1 MWGGVL
7 AQNKCPLCGSRVIN
21 GSCSECGY
29 TLPDEAS
36 IVAPYNYD
44 PSDYNMGD
52 KYSPAEREQSSMPEI
67 RVYDKPADEY
77 KRPAPEIKV
86 GDRGGAY
93 PAPRNNAG
101 TYNAPQNNAGTY
113 NAPQNMAGTYNEP
126 QNNAGSYNA
135 PTGQNTNPYAN
146 FDPTNNR
153 GAQFGGGGK
162 LSGAALTALIIGII
176 LILVNPILG
185 IVGIVSASKNFK
197 KTGDEAY
204 RIAMIIL
211 IVVFALRLIFAGIT
225 GG

>member
-36 IVAPYNYD
+36 IAAPYNYD
-44 PSDYNMGD
+44 PSDYNIGD
-52 KYSPAEREQSSMPEI
+52 KYSSAEREQSSMPEI
-67 RVYDKPADEY
+67 RAYDKPVEEY

-101 TYNAPQNNAGTY
+101 TYNAPQNNAGAY
-113 NAPQNMAGTYNEP
+113 NAPAG
-126 QNNAGSYNA
+126 QNN
-135 PTGQNTNPYAN
+135 NPYAN

-176 LILVNPILG
+176 LILVNPVLG
-185 IVGIVSASKNFK
+185 IVGIVSASKKFK

>member
-1 MWGGVL
+1 MWGGIL

-36 IVAPYNYD
+36 IAAPYNYD
-44 PSDYNMGD
+44 PSDYNIGD

-67 RVYDKPADEY
+67 RVYDKPAEEY

-86 GDRGGAY
+86 GDRDGAY

-101 TYNAPQNNAGTY
+101 TYNAPQNNAGAY
-113 NAPQNMAGTYNEP
+113 NAPAG
-126 QNNAGSYNA
+126 QNN
-135 PTGQNTNPYAN
+135 NPYAN

-176 LILVNPILG
+176 LILVNPVLG
-185 IVGIVSASKNFK
+185 IVGIVSASKKFK

>member
-36 IVAPYNYD
+36 IAAPYNYD
-44 PSDYNMGD
+44 PSDYNIGD

-67 RVYDKPADEY
+67 RVYDKPAEEY

-101 TYNAPQNNAGTY
+101 TYNAPQN
-113 NAPQNMAGTYNEP
+113 MAGTYNVP
-126 QNNAGSYNA
+126 QNNAGAYNA
-135 PTGQNTNPYAN
+135 PTGQNTNPYVN

-153 GAQFGGGGK
+153 GAQNGGSGGGK

-176 LILVNPILG
+176 LILVNPVLG
-185 IVGIVSASKNFK
+185 IVGIVSASKKFK

>member
-1 MWGGVL
+1 MWGGIL

-67 RVYDKPADEY
+67 RVYDKPAEEY

-101 TYNAPQNNAGTY
+101 TYNAPQN
-113 NAPQNMAGTYNEP
+113 MAGTYNEP

-135 PTGQNTNPYAN
+135 PTGQNNNPYAN

-153 GAQFGGGGK
+153 GAQFGGGSGGK
-162 LSGAALTALIIGII
+162 LSGAVLTELIVGII
-176 LILVNPILG
+176 LTLLFPVFG
-185 IVGIVSASKNFK
+185 IVEIVSVSKKFK

-204 RIAMIIL
+204 RTVMIIL
-211 IVVFALRLIFAGIT
+211 IVVLALRFIIGGIT

>member
-67 RVYDKPADEY
+67 RVYDKPAEEY

-101 TYNAPQNNAGTY
+101 TYNAPHNMAGTY
-113 NAPQNMAGTYNEP
+113 NAPQN
-126 QNNAGSYNA
+126 NAGAYNA
-135 PTGQNTNPYAN
+135 PRGTNTPQGQNNNPYAN

-153 GAQFGGGGK
+153 GAQFGGGSGGK
-162 LSGAALTALIIGII
+162 LSGVVLTELIVGII
-176 LILVNPILG
+176 LILVNPVLG
-185 IVGIVSASKNFK
+185 IVGIVSASKKFK

>member
-1 MWGGVL
+1 M

-36 IVAPYNYD
+36 IAAPYNYD
-44 PSDYNMGD
+44 PSDYNIGD
-52 KYSPAEREQSSMPEI
+52 KYAPAEKEQSSMPEI
-67 RVYDKPADEY
+67 RAYDKPAEEY
-77 KRPAPEIKV
+77 KTPAPEIKV

-101 TYNAPQNNAGTY
+101 TYNAPQNTAGTY
-113 NAPQNMAGTYNEP
+113 NAPQNNAGT
-126 QNNAGSYNA
+126 YNA
-135 PTGQNTNPYAN
+135 PTGQNANPYAN

-153 GAQFGGGGK
+153 GAQFGGSSGGK
-162 LSGAALTALIIGII
+162 LSGSALTELIVGII
-176 LILVNPILG
+176 LTLLFPVLG
-185 IVGIVSASKNFK
+185 ILEIVSVSKKFK

-204 RIAMIIL
+204 RTVMIIL
-211 IVVFALRLIFAGIT
+211 IVVLALRFIIGGIT

>member
-36 IVAPYNYD
+36 IAAPYNYD
-44 PSDYNMGD
+44 PSDYNIGD

-67 RVYDKPADEY
+67 RVYDKPAEEY

-101 TYNAPQNNAGTY
+101 TYNAPQNNAGAY
-113 NAPQNMAGTYNEP
+113 NAPAG
-126 QNNAGSYNA
+126 QNN
-135 PTGQNTNPYAN
+135 NPYAN

-176 LILVNPILG
+176 LILVNPVLG
-185 IVGIVSASKNFK
+185 IVGIVSASKKFK

>member
-36 IVAPYNYD
+36 IAAPYNYD
-44 PSDYNMGD
+44 PSDYNIGD

-67 RVYDKPADEY
+67 RVYDKPAEEY
-77 KRPAPEIKV
+77 KKPAPEIKV

-113 NAPQNMAGTYNEP
+113 NAPQN
-126 QNNAGSYNA
+126 NAGAYNA
-135 PTGQNTNPYAN
+135 PAGQNNNPYAN

-153 GAQFGGGGK
+153 VAQFGGGGGK

-185 IVGIVSASKNFK
+185 IVGIVSASKKFK

>member
-36 IVAPYNYD
+36 IAAPYNYD
-44 PSDYNMGD
+44 PSDYNIGD

-67 RVYDKPADEY
+67 RVYDKPAEEY

-101 TYNAPQNNAGTY
+101 TYNAPQN
-113 NAPQNMAGTYNEP
+113 M
-126 QNNAGSYNA
+126 AGSYNA
-135 PTGQNTNPYAN
+135 PTGQNNNPYAN

-153 GAQFGGGGK
+153 GAQFGGGSGGK
-162 LSGAALTALIIGII
+162 LSGAVLTELIVGII
-176 LILVNPILG
+176 LVLVNPVLG
-185 IVGIVSASKNFK
+185 IVGIVSASKKFK